1 MKNLELIDTKNR
13 LVVAR
18 DMGKMD
24 EGGQKVWTS
33 SHKMSK
39 TWRCNYSV
47 ETTVTNIAMYVWN
60 LPRQ

>member
-24 EGGQKVWTS
+24 EGGQKV
-33 SHKMSK
+33 
-39 TWRCNYSV
+39 
-47 ETTVTNIAMYVWN
+47 
-60 LPRQ
+60 